1 MQIGV
6 RQSIIF
12 LTVSG
17 LFVTMSLIGTGRYFA
32 ETRNIL
38 ANTRINGEQ
47 FFKLIPERAAPYLLM
62 TNLSGK
68 DIMDQNFLSRPD
80 AQELTVTD
88 ISRKSLGH
96 IGKPV
101 LADKRITIGPLPISL
116 DQRRPGENRISVYP
130 ADLDSKPA
138 AYAAGALFE
147 YPAIFIILILFL
159 RLSVSRIVSRPER
172 MRYARGNHEMR
183 NVTGPL
189 HAVRAL
195 GRI

>member
-47 FFKLIPERAAPYLLM
+47 SFKLIPERAAPYLLM

-68 DIMDQNFLSRPD
+68 NIMDQNFLSRPD
-80 AQELTVTD
+80 AQELTITD
-88 ISRKSLGH
+88 IGH

-116 DQRRPGENRISVYP
+116 DQRRQGENRISVYP
-130 ADLDSKPA
+130 ADLDSRPA
-138 AYAAGALFE
+138 AYVAGALFE

-159 RLSVSRIVSRPER
+159 ILSVSRIVSRPER